1 MEIYL
6 LIFFIIFIS
15 GLVSTFTKVNKYYSI
30 IIFFILAA
38 FGSLRYKI
46 GMDYESYE
54 NIFNSI
60 SSNPVNIFNSNGDVY
75 VEPGYAL
82 IISCLKN
89 IGFNNIGIFALHIIV
104 TLIFFHKAIIR
115 YSINSFLSW
124 NIFYGVYYANL
135 LFNGMRQGL
144 FIAIILF
151 VFPRLLKKD
160 IRSFIKM
167 LLLSVFLA
175 FFIHKTAL
183 MLPVFYCFCLFEPK
197 IKYKI
202 YLLLIMLIWAFSGMG
217 KILVEVGG
225 LAFFKDSAYLSVV
238 DFYTQSE
245 AFGKELK
252 FFSITVLH
260 RIIILVLALYFAQFK
275 SSSTLFKQLSNI
287 YFWGAIIYLFL
298 TPMGYILA
306 TRVSMN
312 LKIFEVTLLPFF
324 IPFFKERYFKLLG
337 FLIISLWSFAVMLTN
352 FYLPGNYPY
361 YIPYRTILGK

>member
-1 MEIYL
+1 MGIYHI
-6 LIFFIIFIS
+6 IFFIIFIS
-15 GLVSTFTKVNKYYSI
+15 GFVSTFTKVNKYYSI
-30 IIFFILAA
+30 VIFFILAI

-60 SSNPVNIFNSNGDVY
+60 SDDPTSIFNASGEVY

-82 IISCLKN
+82 VISCLKS
-89 IGFNNIGIFALHIIV
+89 IGLNNIGIFAFHILI
-104 TLIFFHKAIIR
+104 TLIFFYKAIIK
-115 YSINSFLSW
+115 YSVDSFLSW

-144 FIAIILF
+144 FIAIILL
-151 VFPRLLKKD
+151 VFPRLLKRD
-160 IRSFIKM
+160 LNSFLKM
-167 LLLSVFLA
+167 LFLSVFLA
-175 FFIHKTAL
+175 FFVHKTAL
-183 MLPVFYCFCLFEPK
+183 MLPIFYFFCLFEPK
-197 IKYKI
+197 MKYKI
-202 YLLLIMLIWAFSGMG
+202 YLLIFMLIWAFSGVG

-225 LAFFKDSAYLSVV
+225 LAFFKDTAYLSVV

-260 RIIILVLALYFAQFK
+260 RIVILVLALYFSQFK
-275 SSSTLFKQLSNI
+275 SSSPLFRQLSNI

-324 IPFFKERYFKLLG
+324 IPFLKESYFKLIG

-361 YIPYRTILGK
+361 YIPYRTILEK